1 MVKVYIEM
9 DQGWDWWP
17 ALEND
22 TNHPSWEREMTM
34 EIPDTLLLEYYTAF
48 RAFQDVQEK
57 LETLYRIQEKLKPHP
72 NRVVPEHKLLKE
84 KYE

>member
-17 ALEND
+17 VTEQD
-22 TNHPSWEREMTM
+22 PMRPWMKPMSM
-34 EIPDTLLLEYYTAF
+34 EIPDALLQEYHTTF
-48 RAFQDVQEK
+48 KAFQAVQEK

-72 NRVVPEHKLLKE
+72 NQVVPKHKLLKE
-84 KYE
+84 NKDE